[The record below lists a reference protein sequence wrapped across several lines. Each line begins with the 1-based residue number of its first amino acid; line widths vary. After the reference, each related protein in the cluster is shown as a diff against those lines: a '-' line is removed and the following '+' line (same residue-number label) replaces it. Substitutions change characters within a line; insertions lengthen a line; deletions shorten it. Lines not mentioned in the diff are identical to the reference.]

1 MCYYAYSAV
10 NPEIN
15 TADHERLLRGSSF
28 FFRPGTKH
36 DIKMA
41 VAKET
46 DDYRLTDWYCDCDL
60 GLCEGGAQVPELR
73 EIAECLRNLQKARN
87 AKCVYLCKTWTGD
100 RNKKE
105 ETVHIEDLDLTEF
118 LASMKTETL
127 YRIDLYERY
136 GQ

>member
-15 TADHERLLRGSSF
+15 TADYEKLLRNSEYH
-28 FFRPGTKH
+28 FRPGTRH

-41 VAKET
+41 VAEESEE
-46 DDYRLTDWYCDCDL
+46 YRLTRGCCDCDL
-60 GLCEGGAQVPELR
+60 PMCGGDAGAPELW
-73 EIAECLRNLQKARN
+73 ELAECLKTLRKARG

-105 ETVHIEDLDLTEF
+105 ETVHIDDLDLPAF
-118 LASMKTETL
+118 LAGMQTETL
-127 YRIDLYERY
+127 YRIDLYPRY
-136 GQ
+136 